1 MKKQNNKHETQTTH
15 RPETE
20 SIIPEEAP
28 RGVTDKGKI
37 IKEVME
43 SR

>member
-1 MKKQNNKHETQTTH
+1 MKHKQRTDMKIGSMEHLRKE
-15 RPETE
+15 
-20 SIIPEEAP
+20 P
-28 RGVTDKGKI
+28 RGVTDIGKI

>member
-1 MKKQNNKHETQTTH
+1 MKI
-15 RPETE
+15 E
-20 SIIPEEAP
+20 SITLEEKP
-28 RGVTDKGKI
+28 RGVTDLGKI